1 MSAITVARKEFND
14 ARRSRVLLGV
24 VALFVLSVGVVTYLL
39 VEFLFTGAGQD
50 LTSEQLTAATV
61 AFLSGI
67 ITQGIAPIGV
77 LIPAIGLLLGY
88 DAISGE
94 RESGR
99 IKLLLG
105 LPHSR
110 RDVVLGKL
118 LGRTAV
124 AAVAVVAGFLAA
136 TVVLLAFAG
145 GVSPGAVAVLLVVT
159 LVFAAVYVSIGIAV
173 SALSPSSGWAVGLA
187 LGVVALFQLLWGAI
201 FLVLEIVFFRDLAPG
216 EPLPA
221 WVRGIRSASPPDA
234 YRKAVIASLETL
246 SDVSDFGPGQGSNLG
261 APSDAPLYLQ
271 DWFGFVWLALWAVVP
286 LAVGYLR
293 FRDADLT

>member
-1 MSAITVARKEFND
+1 MSVLTVARKEFSD

-24 VALFVLSVGVVTYLL
+24 VGLFVLSVGVVTYLL

-50 LTSEQLTAATV
+50 LTSEELTAATV

-77 LIPAIGLLLGY
+77 LVPAIGLLLGY
-88 DAISGE
+88 NAISGE

-118 LGRTAV
+118 LGRAAV
-124 AAVAVVAGFLAA
+124 AAVAVVAGFLATA
-136 TVVLLAFAG
+136 LVLLVFAG
-145 GVSPGAVAVLLVVT
+145 GVSAGGVAVLLFVT
-159 LVFAAVYVSIGIAV
+159 LVFAVVYVSIGIAV
-173 SALSPSSGWAVGLA
+173 SAVSPSSGWAVGLA

-201 FLVLEIVFFRDLAPG
+201 FFVLRLVVFDDLAPG

-221 WVRGIRSASPPDA
+221 WVRGVRSASPPDA
-234 YRKAVIASLETL
+234 YRKAVIATLEAL
-246 SDVSDFGPGQGSNLG
+246 SDLSDAAPGPGDGFG
-261 APSDAPLYLQ
+261 APADAPLYLQ

-286 LAVGYLR
+286 LVVGYLR
-293 FRDADLT
+293 FSDADLT